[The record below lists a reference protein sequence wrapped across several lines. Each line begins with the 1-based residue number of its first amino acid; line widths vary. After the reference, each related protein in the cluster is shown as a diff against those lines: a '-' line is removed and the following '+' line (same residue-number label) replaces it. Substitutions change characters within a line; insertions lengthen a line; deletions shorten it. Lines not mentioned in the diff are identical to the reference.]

1 MRKGFPFNY
10 FPLQYFHI
18 TLKEIIMMTA
28 NLILMIAGLLF
39 LLVALVVVYIWIG
52 KSKPIPLTAQ
62 PQKIETF
69 ESLSEI
75 IKNRSSSSSD
85 LNHAVEIILSRF
97 GHINSHTLS
106 KYQHLLEA
114 LCTHPYT
121 DSKLILRFEKTLRTA
136 NPDYTH
142 EIEKALSIGLASR
155 G

>member
-1 MRKGFPFNY
+1 
-10 FPLQYFHI
+10 
-18 TLKEIIMMTA
+18 MTV

-39 LLVALVVVYIWIG
+39 LLVALVVLYIWIG
-52 KSKPIPLTAQ
+52 KSKPIPAPAQ

-75 IKNRSSSSSD
+75 IKNRASSSSD
-85 LNHAVEIILSRF
+85 LNHAVEMILSRF
-97 GHINSHTLS
+97 AHINSHTLN

-114 LCTHPYT
+114 LCTHPHT
-121 DSKLILRFEKTLRTA
+121 DSKLILRFEKTLRTT
-136 NPDYTH
+136 NPDYAH